1 MTGEISPL
9 LSTTANIVFGMLCVA
24 MFLAFF
30 RLLRG
35 PSLPDR
41 VVALDLTALLSV
53 GFIAIYDIMTNS
65 TVFLDV
71 AIALGLIAFVGTIA
85 FAIYIQRGSS

>member
-1 MTGEISPL
+1 
-9 LSTTANIVFGMLCVA
+9 
-24 MFLAFF
+24 
-30 RLLRG
+30 
-35 PSLPDR
+35 